1 MNHPTKALQWGAARA
16 GVALPRGPRRSNP
29 VVTETPPAPRRVRE
43 QAREAAVL
51 MAFSALTSV
60 ALATALLVLTH
71 LGQQG

>member
-1 MNHPTKALQWGAARA
+1 MNPATQA
-16 GVALPRGPRRSNP
+16 
-29 VVTETPPAPRRVRE
+29 PPAPRRVRE
-43 QAREAAVL
+43 QAREAAAL

>member
-1 MNHPTKALQWGAARA
+1 MNHPTKALQWGATRA
-16 GVALPRGPRRSNP
+16 GVALPRGPRKSNP
-29 VVTETPPAPRRVRE
+29 ATQAPPAPRRVRE
-43 QAREAAVL
+43 QAREAAAL